1 MKKVNVEGKD
11 ICKIYTF
18 TQDMY
23 GDNSTYEVSEVKCLF
38 RYGKSR
44 SEANFAEEIG
54 TDAHTYLDI
63 DNPTTKKIMT
73 SNLKKKSWYFVINR
87 YGEDEWYRI
96 ERIIVGR
103 DLLLKNEDNNC
114 HAFLSRTVNQIA

>member
-11 ICKIYTF
+11 VCTIYEMS
-18 TQDMY
+18 QDMY
-23 GDNSTYEVSEVKCLF
+23 GDNSVASATQVKCLF
-38 RYGKSR
+38 RYGKS
-44 SEANFAEEIG
+44 SNEQGTAEVIG

-63 DNPTTKKIMT
+63 DNPITKRIMT
-73 SNLKKKSWYFVINR
+73 SNLRKKDWYFVINR

-114 HAFLSRTVNQIA
+114 HAFLSRAVSQL